1 MFIFKCMHIDYFRVI
16 FLNFSP
22 RDPALNN
29 AQIKKKKKKNME
41 VTDKN
46 HNMESRT
53 KQFILF
59 IEIIKI
65 LTCGHFW
72 MNSTTGIG

>member
-1 MFIFKCMHIDYFRVI
+1 MFIFKCMHIDCFRVI

-22 RDPALNN
+22 RDLALNN
-29 AQIKKKKKKNME
+29 AQIKKKQKNKE

-59 IEIIKI
+59 MEIIKI
-65 LTCGHFW
+65 LTCSHFW